1 MNKKLVF
8 QIMAKMMC
16 TEGALLAIPALVSL
30 IYAEWR
36 SAVSYAIICLATVL
50 IFYPAARIK
59 TENKDIF
66 AKEGFVIVGSAW
78 ILWSLVGALPLF
90 ISGEIPNY
98 IDAFFE
104 TVSGFTTTGATILS
118 DVEALSHGSLL
129 WRSLTHWIGGM
140 GVLVLV
146 MVVLPVSDDRSSYL
160 MQAEMPGPTF
170 GKLVPKGRAMAT
182 ILYKIYCVLTLIL
195 ALLLLIGG
203 MDIFDSFVHAFST
216 AGTGGF
222 SSKNASIAFYDSVYI
237 ETVITV
243 FMLLFGI
250 NFTLFYLLLAKR
262 FLDVWKNKEWKIFI
276 GIVAVATVLL
286 TLSIKSLYGSY
297 ATAFRYSIFQIA
309 AIISTTGFG
318 LSDYNQ
324 WPEFSKI
331 IILTVMIIGGCAG
344 STGGGIKVSRV
355 VIMFKSFGREIKRML
370 HPRSYNL
377 IKVDGKTVDE
387 SAVAGVG
394 IYLIIYVIS
403 LCLGVLLVSINGY
416 DFATTFSS
424 VLTCISNVG
433 PGLSLAGP
441 VENFGF
447 FSNYSKI
454 VLSFIMLLGRLEFW
468 PLIILFAPSTW
479 LRKNR

>member
-1 MNKKLVF
+1 
-8 QIMAKMMC
+8 MC
-16 TEGALLAIPALVSL
+16 IEGALLVIPTIVSL

-36 SAVSYAIICLATVL
+36 SAISYGIVCIATVL
-50 IFYPAARIK
+50 IFFPATKIK
-59 TENKDIF
+59 IENKDIF

-78 ILWSLVGALPLF
+78 ILWSLVGALPFF

-98 IDAFFE
+98 INAFFE
-104 TVSGFTTTGATILS
+104 TVSGFTTTGTTILT
-118 DVEALSHGSLL
+118 DIEALSHGSLL
-129 WRSLTHWIGGM
+129 WRSFTHWIGGM

-146 MVVLPVSDDRSSYL
+146 MVVLPVSDERSSYL

-182 ILYKIYCVLTLIL
+182 ILYKIYCVLTLVL
-195 ALLLLIGG
+195 VLLLLIGG
-203 MDIFDSFVHAFST
+203 MDLFDSFVHAFST

-243 FMLLFGI
+243 FMLLFSI
-250 NFTLFYLLLAKR
+250 NFTIFYLLIAKR
-262 FLDVWKNKEWKIFI
+262 FMDIWKNREWKIFI
-276 GIVAVATVLL
+276 GIVCIAITLL
-286 TLSIKSLYGSY
+286 TLSIKPIYGSY
-297 ATAFRYSIFQIA
+297 ATALRYSVFQISS
-309 AIISTTGFG
+309 IISTTGFITV
-318 LSDYNQ
+318 DYNV
-324 WPEFSKI
+324 WPEFSKM
-331 IILTVMIIGGCAG
+331 IILAVMVIGACAG

-355 VIMFKSFGREIKRML
+355 VIMFKNFGREIKRML

-377 IKVDGKTVDE
+377 IKIDGKTVDE
-387 SAVAGVG
+387 SAVSGVG

-403 LCLGVLLVSINGY
+403 ICVGIILISVENY
-416 DFATTFSS
+416 DFETTFSS

-441 VENFGF
+441 VENFAF
-447 FSNYSKI
+447 YSSFSKI
-454 VLSFIMLLGRLEFW
+454 VLSFLMLLGRLEFW